1 MPKIIYTRLLFFADG
16 FTPLPSLIF
25 MKPSW
30 RGHEGLL
37 QHELVHTRQMAK
49 EGVITFWLK
58 YLLSRRSRMA
68 YEVEA
73 YKTSLKY
80 SPWNVDVYANMLAS
94 SYFLGIS
101 HEQAKA
107 ELLA

>member
-1 MPKIIYTRLLFFADG
+1 MPKIIYSSLLFFADG
-16 FTPLPSLIF
+16 FTVHPSLIV
-25 MKPSW
+25 MKPSR
-30 RGHEGLL
+30 RGDEGLL

-49 EGVITFWLK
+49 DGVIAFWLN
-58 YLLSRRSRMA
+58 YLLSRRCRLA

-73 YKTSLKY
+73 YKISIKY
-80 SPWNVDVYANMLAS
+80 APWNVDGFARILAS

-101 HEQAKA
+101 YEQAKA